1 MAQTDNFCRITDIIR
16 RNFPEN
22 AVEIS
27 DALDLL
33 NLALDG
39 LLDKANEA
47 ITEFHKNKDFDK
59 GAELW
64 EFSKSIAEIQK
75 KIDEYSVL
83 MSMDAEIEGEETG
96 EELDET
102 EERRIIPNYSDYV
115 VDNTIPHTLY
125 EDFTH
130 KRVDAFQFNNVRYP
144 AREWKDVLVQTCDLL
159 AEIDADKFSKLI
171 DDPIMKGRKISYFSR
186 EYIDGR
192 NTRMKDIDVYVWTNL
207 SANSIVKLIRKLL
220 KRFNIK
226 TTDYYIYL
234 RADYSPLHKK

>member
-1 MAQTDNFCRITDIIR
+1 MGVFQINR
-16 RNFPEN
+16 RN
-22 AVEIS
+22 
-27 DALDLL
+27 
-33 NLALDG
+33 
-39 LLDKANEA
+39 
-47 ITEFHKNKDFDK
+47 TE
-59 GAELW
+59 
-64 EFSKSIAEIQK
+64 

-144 AREWKDVLVQTCDLL
+144 AREWKDVLMQTCDLL

-220 KRFNIK
+220 KNSTSKQLTITFISGQIIHLYTKIK
-226 TTDYYIYL
+226 TSSYL
-234 RADYSPLHKK
+234 GAMCQVEYQKS